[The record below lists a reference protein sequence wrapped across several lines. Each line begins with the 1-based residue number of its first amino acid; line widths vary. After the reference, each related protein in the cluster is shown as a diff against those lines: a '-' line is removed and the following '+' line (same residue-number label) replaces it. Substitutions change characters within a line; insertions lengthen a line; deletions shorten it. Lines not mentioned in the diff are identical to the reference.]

1 VAQLERKLDSLVT
14 LLTASKDD
22 NKNQLQRDS
31 SRSPSRSL
39 GRFLEI
45 HNPEGNSE
53 AAGRAER
60 SGEHFNTWGQS
71 TPPANPN
78 FIPGS
83 SSSQSSAFAPQ
94 PPAPGFD
101 IGRQDEALLLLEFRT
116 QMAPQF
122 PFVVISPDSTS
133 ESLRRERPMLW
144 RSIVV
149 AASYHN
155 PRRQIALG
163 WKLMEEFS
171 TRILLKAE
179 KSLDLLQA
187 LLVHVAWSGLL
198 F

>member
-1 VAQLERKLDSLVT
+1 VALLERKLDSLVT

-22 NKNQLQRDS
+22 NKNAQRDS
-31 SRSPSRSL
+31 SKSPSRSL
-39 GRFLEI
+39 ERFLEI
-45 HNPEGNSE
+45 HNPEGIPE
-53 AAGRAER
+53 AD
-60 SGEHFNTWGQS
+60 TWSQS
-71 TPPANPN
+71 APPANPS
-78 FIPGS
+78 FVPGS
-83 SSSQSSAFAPQ
+83 SNSQSSAFAPH

-122 PFVVISPDSTS
+122 PFVVIPPDATS

-155 PRRQIALG
+155 PQRQIALG

-187 LLVHVAWSGLL
+187 LLVHVAWSG
-198 F
+198 FFP

>member
-22 NKNQLQRDS
+22 NKNQPQRDF

-45 HNPEGNSE
+45 HSPEGIPE
-53 AAGRAER
+53 AD
-60 SGEHFNTWGQS
+60 TWGQS
-71 TPPANPN
+71 APPANPS
-78 FIPGS
+78 FVPGS

-94 PPAPGFD
+94 PPAPSFD

-122 PFVVISPDSTS
+122 PFVVVPPDATS

-198 F
+198 FLNFLRT

>member
-1 VAQLERKLDSLVT
+1 M
-14 LLTASKDD
+14 
-22 NKNQLQRDS
+22 
-31 SRSPSRSL
+31 
-39 GRFLEI
+39 
-45 HNPEGNSE
+45 
-53 AAGRAER
+53 
-60 SGEHFNTWGQS
+60 
-71 TPPANPN
+71 
-78 FIPGS
+78 
-83 SSSQSSAFAPQ
+83 
-94 PPAPGFD
+94 
-101 IGRQDEALLLLEFRT
+101 AL
-116 QMAPQF
+116 QF
-122 PFVVISPDSTS
+122 PFVVIAPDATS

-187 LLVHVAWSGLL
+187 LLVHAAWSGLL